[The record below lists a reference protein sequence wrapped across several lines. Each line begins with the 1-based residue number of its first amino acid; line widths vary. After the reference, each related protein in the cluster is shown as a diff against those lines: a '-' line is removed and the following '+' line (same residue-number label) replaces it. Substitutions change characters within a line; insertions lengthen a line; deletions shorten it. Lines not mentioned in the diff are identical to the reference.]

1 MLVLRQCWCWC
12 RTAMIVTAALIFLAL
27 VAGISAVPFGGD
39 TAVCST
45 ECPIAGSPKQ
55 FYQPGKTYTY
65 EYSGKSK
72 IQLEGVEGG
81 LSETYWSAKVE
92 LLWITPCDMVITVKD
107 YKTDGVTVPD
117 AASFLERY
125 PLVVAVIDGWVQ
137 HVCSHPDDDTWSINL
152 KKGIASAF
160 QNSLPSNS
168 TAYSGHTITETDV
181 VGRCPTK
188 YEVEN
193 EGDGVIMRKE
203 KNHRLCKERY
213 YTPAETQVPWTRS
226 PLPLEVSESSCI
238 QEIRNGIF
246 STITC
251 EDMNV
256 VRPSYGAYKYVEAKQ
271 ESTLSYL
278 SNSNE
283 QSPADFQ
290 VLQSNMVRQSLLY
303 NYDLTK
309 KDPSL
314 VAQLDQI
321 MSQICEKTKD
331 LVDRDVAALVARA
344 VQLLRKVP
352 EEAVEQTLE
361 KIRSSHYCQDYR
373 KLEELFLD
381 AVSFAE
387 SGAVKVMVKELVSGQ
402 SPNSRVALYT
412 AGLFLLPRPSIHAVM
427 ALKPLFETTRPL
439 TMPILAAATMVNTYC
454 RHNRNCH
461 EQVPVR
467 SLVEALGNKLQSE
480 CSASDDDL
488 TVKAAL
494 TTLKALGNMGVM
506 TQEVATS
513 VLGCMETEEVEKSIR
528 VAAAQA
534 FRQAKCNRTTS
545 EKLVNFA
552 VNPEKPTE
560 VRIAAYLEA
569 VKCAE
574 ERDFEEIVFQ
584 ISKEENTQVR
594 AFILSHLLNLQQS
607 DAPDKLH
614 LRYLLTNI
622 VIPRDFNADIRKYSR
637 NIDLSYFSPSAGVG
651 AGLESNI
658 IYDAGSFVPRSIDFN
673 ITAALEGISMNI
685 GEVGARFEGLEPVIE
700 HLFGPK
706 GYIQKASVGQIFSE
720 IAKNVEKNG
729 KKFVEYIQQKF
740 GLKRLADKSVL
751 SRIFHKIF
759 NDGSRVVKA
768 DLFARFMG
776 QEIVFTSIHE
786 DLKDISADNLIES
799 LLSYFENIIPEMNN
813 LNINSARSAQMSL
826 EYFLPTIQGTPL
838 KVKMEGTAVAGLK
851 MEGNLNLVDILSKWK
866 KDENIIRVYPSLS
879 VHVDSFVGYDAYL
892 DKTGIK
898 MTTNISSSNGLS
910 LSVVSKDNQE
920 LEIQLDLPEKMEI
933 INMKSETYLMKSVR
947 GSPETKI
954 IPTSMRDI
962 RVRSHSCVNSL
973 ESVLGL
979 KFCYEMDIPDI
990 FRSSSLPLGAP
1001 AVAKLYIEKTE
1012 SSMMGYHLTTSIQK
1026 KKGSKMMVIKV
1037 DTPGSSIP
1045 REVETYLSHTIEED
1059 SYIMSARI
1067 RSSALTSS
1075 IWVTLINRDDHK
1087 AVTVHARHQSSMTDI
1102 SRGIKVDIKIKS
1114 STNGKEYNLDI
1125 YSSRSR
1131 NLHDESKIFESKLV
1145 KKANGSEVSLDLL
1158 SRTQNALRNYLDF
1171 SLAFGAD
1178 LRYLP
1183 HFHLPIPTKL
1193 RKIEFHTGLRGWLV
1207 SSYIRRTS
1215 ESDDN
1220 VELSSAFKIACR
1232 NEDLISVEAAHST
1245 QGRLCSDFIS
1255 ETTAKVKMGRAE
1267 YKAAS
1272 SIHCEYGMKGA
1283 SLQVIRSDE
1292 NVKVVD
1298 LEAIQACSGQ
1308 SCNTKVMVFIPEF
1321 MRTIKVESRV
1331 VEQEQDLYMIQTAV
1345 KHGDNILLQTE
1356 GSVMATFSSQMTRLQ
1371 TALKINIFSRTHK
1384 IASTFILSENQVLIA
1399 FNVKNE
1405 QHSIFSGEWSM
1416 MTEGRPVRTT
1426 ITFKFILPVL
1436 MDLEIDL
1443 IASDRYVRVMA
1454 NSLLFPR
1461 SSSPRRV
1468 KSLTSVDLE
1477 HRKFNIDVSWDADD
1491 NPNMR
1496 VAATGYYMTKLADPH
1511 HTYIGT
1517 IQWMSQIYEVK
1528 VNFTALD
1535 PFAYFHGNGGL
1546 DVEITTTSQKALI
1559 FKMKNSAVEKENSC
1573 IWETLIS
1580 YKNLKNEDHIFSS
1593 VIAWVKL
1600 DTPYNYKVMS
1610 ELSYTSPEG
1619 HMTSV
1624 VTEAKHQTSSQERLV
1639 YLKSSILTRNT
1650 ILTRSATKPL
1660 EVEFLSYSRDNYY
1673 SIIWKADMNTPATM
1687 FKWDLETFPEGGVRL
1702 FDSALDLSAI
1712 RDLLKTALNISGR
1725 YEGGYD
1731 NLDVLPDRERYLYSY
1746 QNLSPRTYSVV
1757 FESPTRIVEGE
1768 AEYSPSKT
1776 GLTIYPNKRK
1786 SDAKYEITAKS
1797 SHSHWDQQSK
1807 YEGRI
1812 SHPRLSKDLQM
1823 EALFSGSGEN
1833 MRGTIK
1839 LDIFPDKADEIT
1851 GTLQSSKIANNTVQ
1865 IEASFTTRVLKVS
1878 PKVIIIAAYTSHMVG
1893 FDMQFRKTP
1902 SSPVLFRVSA
1912 KYDQIPTGEGTV
1924 AFHVVNKEVTVVNI
1938 AGVVKPDEEPECDGF
1953 TVKAVA
1959 HISPIG
1965 SYGIDSKLCKP
1976 LFIALT
1982 INKQGTDKF
1991 YTTAKF
1997 GFETP
2002 NNIETSLSVKAQDN
2016 QVPRPIAMMR
2026 LRLTSPTLLTIDM
2039 AFMKEDFGAMK
2050 TAVQE
2055 ECGKVIKSISNWADG
2070 VYTYLKEAA
2079 QEQGIHFP
2087 DPKILELITEV
2098 KNELQDIYQNVMY
2111 EGVIPQYKALRDLV
2125 APVVSYVTRYLY
2137 SLLVGLADARV
2148 NIINAL
2154 LEEITNLREQL
2165 KTFTELCVEG

>member
-584 ISKEENTQVR
+584 ISKEENTQV
-594 AFILSHLLNLQQS
+594 
-607 DAPDKLH
+607 
-614 LRYLLTNI
+614 
-622 VIPRDFNADIRKYSR
+622 
-637 NIDLSYFSPSAGVG
+637 
-651 AGLESNI
+651 
-658 IYDAGSFVPRSIDFN
+658 
-673 ITAALEGISMNI
+673 
-685 GEVGARFEGLEPVIE
+685 
-700 HLFGPK
+700 
-706 GYIQKASVGQIFSE
+706 
-720 IAKNVEKNG
+720 
-729 KKFVEYIQQKF
+729 
-740 GLKRLADKSVL
+740 
-751 SRIFHKIF
+751 
-759 NDGSRVVKA
+759 
-768 DLFARFMG
+768 
-776 QEIVFTSIHE
+776 
-786 DLKDISADNLIES
+786 
-799 LLSYFENIIPEMNN
+799 
-813 LNINSARSAQMSL
+813 
-826 EYFLPTIQGTPL
+826 
-838 KVKMEGTAVAGLK
+838 
-851 MEGNLNLVDILSKWK
+851 
-866 KDENIIRVYPSLS
+866 
-879 VHVDSFVGYDAYL
+879 
-892 DKTGIK
+892 
-898 MTTNISSSNGLS
+898 
-910 LSVVSKDNQE
+910 
-920 LEIQLDLPEKMEI
+920 
-933 INMKSETYLMKSVR
+933 
-947 GSPETKI
+947 
-954 IPTSMRDI
+954 
-962 RVRSHSCVNSL
+962 
-973 ESVLGL
+973 
-979 KFCYEMDIPDI
+979 
-990 FRSSSLPLGAP
+990 
-1001 AVAKLYIEKTE
+1001 
-1012 SSMMGYHLTTSIQK
+1012 
-1026 KKGSKMMVIKV
+1026 
-1037 DTPGSSIP
+1037 
-1045 REVETYLSHTIEED
+1045 
-1059 SYIMSARI
+1059 
-1067 RSSALTSS
+1067 
-1075 IWVTLINRDDHK
+1075 
-1087 AVTVHARHQSSMTDI
+1087 
-1102 SRGIKVDIKIKS
+1102 
-1114 STNGKEYNLDI
+1114 
-1125 YSSRSR
+1125 
-1131 NLHDESKIFESKLV
+1131 
-1145 KKANGSEVSLDLL
+1145 
-1158 SRTQNALRNYLDF
+1158 
-1171 SLAFGAD
+1171 GAD

-2165 KTFTELCVEG
+2165 KTFTELCVEVLVKAARWVESGEVPEPVRRLLELLQETSIFTMLKNYVDTLIERYTEEFEAIQQVVTKVRLNLWQDLVKLRKRISQMPAVERAINWVISQNISDNWMAFEAKTLISQLLQELNFVSAEKETNHISAKIPLHTPMYSLTQVLKSSVPHPIMIAENLVWRYASFIPVPVRDLIWGYYSLPHRMTDLLPPYNRTAMVVSDTEIVTFDGAVLRAPRSPCQVVLVVYGTNKITMAHPQAIAPSQITFSTNSTIVTVKPDFRIDVNGQEMSTQRLAVREIIIEKTSREVNVTSPFITVRVFRERRVLSIKVLGWTFGHLTGLLGNYDGEAGNDWLMPSGIRASSLHELVSSWQEDQQCHTAPISLVKSVSVTIERAARCYGLLEVRSICSPVLNPEPFVKMCYGALYTCDAAYAYRTLCSSMGINHLFPVPC